1 MPRPKKHVNPEV
13 ELASAT
19 LDIDPVM
26 PDVVVTEPVAVVATK
41 EPAPW
46 RPVGYTYR
54 VFKPTELHFPKHTHT
69 LEITFEDGRR
79 QKYALDH
86 NPITHDELDFY
97 GGVLKK

>member
-1 MPRPKKHVNPEV
+1 MPRPKKHDKEEA
-13 ELASAT
+13 ELVDVT
-19 LDIDPVM
+19 
-26 PDVVVTEPVAVVATK
+26 PDVAVIEPVPVAVTK
-41 EPAPW
+41 EPEPW

>member
-13 ELASAT
+13 ELGSVAE
-19 LDIDPVM
+19 
-26 PDVVVTEPVAVVATK
+26 DVAVTEPVPVAVATV
-41 EPAPW
+41 PAPW

-69 LEITFEDGRR
+69 IEITFEDGRR